1 MTAVDTGMAALR
13 TSMTLLRSF
22 SGRCS
27 HSKQITAAAAASGWP
42 CSMQPQANA

>member
-13 TSMTLLRSF
+13 TSMTLLRSV

-27 HSKQITAAAAASGWP
+27 LFYERASATLKSIMP
-42 CSMQPQANA
+42 